1 MNYLQV
7 TVTTTTE
14 GSDIVASLL
23 MDEGSEGV
31 SIIDHKDV
39 EDLIKSDVIWDYI
52 DDSLKIDDKKVFVS
66 GFYDE
71 GKNLSS
77 LNQKLDLLKA
87 NAAVDVGSLE
97 TSVSVNRTED
107 YENVWKQFY
116 TPIEIGEKLVVVPKW
131 LKHSDNGRNAVY
143 IDPGMAFGTGKHETT
158 SMCLKLLDSTDLQ
171 DKTVADMGCG
181 SGILGIA
188 AKICGAKSVY
198 MCDIDAQAVEF
209 ATKNAELNNVVAT
222 IEKADLLEGEQQAD
236 FIFANITAD
245 ILMRFSKSIGKHLR
259 ENGTIVLSGII
270 DTRLDEVIQCYQS
283 AGYQIVERMAID
295 DWRALKLKR
304 A

>member
-158 SMCLKLLDSTDLQ
+158 LMCLKLLDSTDLQ

-188 AKICGAKSVY
+188 AMKLGAKSC
-198 MCDIDAQAVEF
+198 MMNDIDPQAVKAAKE
-209 ATKNAELNNVVAT
+209 NAELNGVDCT
-222 IEKADLLEGEQQAD
+222 ILLGDLKNDGEQFD
-236 FIFANITAD
+236 VIIANITAD
-245 ILMRFSKSIGKHLR
+245 VLIRLSSVIESMAKK
-259 ENGTIVLSGII
+259 GTTVILSGII
-270 DTRLDEVIQCYQS
+270 NERADDVVKAYGKFLLKDRIKDGEWQALRY
-283 AGYQIVERMAID
+283 IV
-295 DWRALKLKR
+295 
-304 A
+304 

>member
-87 NAAVDVGSLE
+87 NTAVDVGSLE

-131 LKHSDNGRNAVY
+131 LKHSDNGRNVVY

-171 DKTVADMGCG
+171 DKAVADMGCG

-188 AKICGAKSVY
+188 AMKLGAKSC
-198 MCDIDAQAVEF
+198 MMNDIDPQAVKAAKE
-209 ATKNAELNNVVAT
+209 NAELNGVDCT
-222 IEKADLLEGEQQAD
+222 ILLGDLKNDGEQFD
-236 FIFANITAD
+236 VIIANITAD
-245 ILMRFSKSIGKHLR
+245 VLIRLSSVIESMAKK
-259 ENGTIVLSGII
+259 GTTVILSGII
-270 DTRLDEVIQCYQS
+270 NERADDVVKAYGKFLLKDRIKDGEWQALRY
-283 AGYQIVERMAID
+283 IV
-295 DWRALKLKR
+295 
-304 A
+304 

>member
-71 GKNLSS
+71 GKILSS

-188 AKICGAKSVY
+188 AMKLGAKSC
-198 MCDIDAQAVEF
+198 MMNDIDPQAVKAAKE
-209 ATKNAELNNVVAT
+209 NAELNGVDCT
-222 IEKADLLEGEQQAD
+222 ILLGDLKNDGEQFD
-236 FIFANITAD
+236 VIIANITAD
-245 ILMRFSKSIGKHLR
+245 VLIRLSSVIESMAKK
-259 ENGTIVLSGII
+259 GTTVILSGII
-270 DTRLDEVIQCYQS
+270 NERADDVVKAYGKFLLKDRIKDGEWQALRY
-283 AGYQIVERMAID
+283 IV
-295 DWRALKLKR
+295 
-304 A
+304 

>member
-188 AKICGAKSVY
+188 AMKLGAKSC
-198 MCDIDAQAVEF
+198 MMNDIDPQAVKAAKE
-209 ATKNAELNNVVAT
+209 NAESNGVDCT
-222 IEKADLLEGEQQAD
+222 ILLGDLKNDGEKFDV
-236 FIFANITAD
+236 IIANITAD
-245 ILMRFSKSIGKHLR
+245 VLIRLSSVIESMAKK
-259 ENGTIVLSGII
+259 GTTVILSGII
-270 DTRLDEVIQCYQS
+270 NERADDVVKAYGKFLLKDRIKDGEWQALRY
-283 AGYQIVERMAID
+283 IV
-295 DWRALKLKR
+295 
-304 A
+304 

>member
-71 GKNLSS
+71 WKNLSS

-188 AKICGAKSVY
+188 AMKLGAKSC
-198 MCDIDAQAVEF
+198 MMNDIDPQAVKAAKE
-209 ATKNAELNNVVAT
+209 NAELNGVDCT
-222 IEKADLLEGEQQAD
+222 ILLGDLKNDGEQFD
-236 FIFANITAD
+236 VIIANITAD
-245 ILMRFSKSIGKHLR
+245 VLIRLSSVIESMAKK
-259 ENGTIVLSGII
+259 GTTVILSGII
-270 DTRLDEVIQCYQS
+270 NERADDVVKAYGKFLLKDRIKDGEWQALRY
-283 AGYQIVERMAID
+283 IV
-295 DWRALKLKR
+295 
-304 A
+304 

>member
-1 MNYLQV
+1 M
-7 TVTTTTE
+7 
-14 GSDIVASLL
+14 
-23 MDEGSEGV
+23 
-31 SIIDHKDV
+31 
-39 EDLIKSDVIWDYI
+39 IWDYI

-107 YENVWKQFY
+107 YENVWRQFY

-188 AKICGAKSVY
+188 AMKLGAKSC
-198 MCDIDAQAVEF
+198 MMNDIDPQAVKAAKE
-209 ATKNAELNNVVAT
+209 NAELNGVDCT
-222 IEKADLLEGEQQAD
+222 ILLGDLKNDGEQFD
-236 FIFANITAD
+236 VIIANITAD
-245 ILMRFSKSIGKHLR
+245 VLIRLSSVIESMAKK
-259 ENGTIVLSGII
+259 GTTVILSGII
-270 DTRLDEVIQCYQS
+270 NERADDVVKAYGKFLLKDRIKDGEWQALRY
-283 AGYQIVERMAID
+283 IV
-295 DWRALKLKR
+295 
-304 A
+304 

>member
-143 IDPGMAFGTGKHETT
+143 IDPRMAFGTGKHETT

-188 AKICGAKSVY
+188 AMKLGAKSC
-198 MCDIDAQAVEF
+198 MMNDIDPQAVKAAKE
-209 ATKNAELNNVVAT
+209 NAELNGVDCT
-222 IEKADLLEGEQQAD
+222 ILLGDLKNDGEQFD
-236 FIFANITAD
+236 VIIANITAD
-245 ILMRFSKSIGKHLR
+245 VLIRLSSVIESMAKK
-259 ENGTIVLSGII
+259 GTTVILSGII
-270 DTRLDEVIQCYQS
+270 NERADDVVKAYGKFLLKDRIKDGEWQALRY
-283 AGYQIVERMAID
+283 IV
-295 DWRALKLKR
+295 
-304 A
+304 

>member
-77 LNQKLDLLKA
+77 LNRKLDLLKA

-188 AKICGAKSVY
+188 AMKLGVKSC
-198 MCDIDAQAVEF
+198 MMNDIDPQAVKAAKE
-209 ATKNAELNNVVAT
+209 NAELNGVDCT
-222 IEKADLLEGEQQAD
+222 ILLGDLKNDGEQFD
-236 FIFANITAD
+236 VIIANITAD
-245 ILMRFSKSIGKHLR
+245 VLIRLSSVIESMAKK
-259 ENGTIVLSGII
+259 GTTVILSGII
-270 DTRLDEVIQCYQS
+270 NERADDVVKAYGKFLLKDRIKDGEWQALRY
-283 AGYQIVERMAID
+283 IV
-295 DWRALKLKR
+295 
-304 A
+304 

>member
-116 TPIEIGEKLVVVPKW
+116 TPIEIGKKLVVVPKW
-131 LKHSDNGRNAVY
+131 LKHSDNGRKAVY

-188 AKICGAKSVY
+188 ALKLGAKSC
-198 MCDIDAQAVEF
+198 MMNDIDPQAVKAAKE
-209 ATKNAELNNVVAT
+209 NAELNGVDCT
-222 IEKADLLEGEQQAD
+222 ILLGDLKNDGEQFD
-236 FIFANITAD
+236 VIIANITAD
-245 ILMRFSKSIGKHLR
+245 VLIRLSCVIESMAKK
-259 ENGTIVLSGII
+259 GTTVILSGII
-270 DTRLDEVIQCYQS
+270 NERADDVVKAYGKFSLKDRLKDGEWQALRY
-283 AGYQIVERMAID
+283 IV
-295 DWRALKLKR
+295 
-304 A
+304 

>member
-188 AKICGAKSVY
+188 AMKLGAKSCMMY
-198 MCDIDAQAVEF
+198 DIDPQAVKAAKE
-209 ATKNAELNNVVAT
+209 NAELNGVDCT
-222 IEKADLLEGEQQAD
+222 ILLGDLKNDGEQFD
-236 FIFANITAD
+236 VIIANITAD
-245 ILMRFSKSIGKHLR
+245 VLIRLSSVIESMAKK
-259 ENGTIVLSGII
+259 GTTVILSGII
-270 DTRLDEVIQCYQS
+270 NERADDVVKAYGKFLLKDRIKDGEWQALRY
-283 AGYQIVERMAID
+283 IV
-295 DWRALKLKR
+295 
-304 A
+304 

>member
-107 YENVWKQFY
+107 YGNVWKQFY

-188 AKICGAKSVY
+188 AMKLGAKSC
-198 MCDIDAQAVEF
+198 MMNDIDPQAVKAAKE
-209 ATKNAELNNVVAT
+209 NAELNGVDCT
-222 IEKADLLEGEQQAD
+222 ILLGDLKNDGEQFD
-236 FIFANITAD
+236 VIIANITAD
-245 ILMRFSKSIGKHLR
+245 VLIRLSSVIESMAKK
-259 ENGTIVLSGII
+259 GTTVILSGII
-270 DTRLDEVIQCYQS
+270 NERADDVVKAYGKFLLKDRIKDGEWQALRY
-283 AGYQIVERMAID
+283 IV
-295 DWRALKLKR
+295 
-304 A
+304 

>member
-188 AKICGAKSVY
+188 AMKLGAKSC
-198 MCDIDAQAVEF
+198 MMNDIDPQAVKAAKE
-209 ATKNAELNNVVAT
+209 NAELNGVDCT
-222 IEKADLLEGEQQAD
+222 ILLGDLKNDGEQFD
-236 FIFANITAD
+236 VIIANITAD
-245 ILMRFSKSIGKHLR
+245 VLIRLSSVI
-259 ENGTIVLSGII
+259 ENMAKKGTTIILSGII
-270 DTRLDEVIQCYQS
+270 NERADDVVKAYGKFLLKDRIKDGEWQALRY
-283 AGYQIVERMAID
+283 IV
-295 DWRALKLKR
+295 
-304 A
+304 

>member
-77 LNQKLDLLKA
+77 FNQKLDLLKA

-188 AKICGAKSVY
+188 AMKLGAKSC
-198 MCDIDAQAVEF
+198 MMNDIDPQAVKAAKE
-209 ATKNAELNNVVAT
+209 NAELNGVDCT
-222 IEKADLLEGEQQAD
+222 ILLGDLKNDGEQFD
-236 FIFANITAD
+236 VIIANITAD
-245 ILMRFSKSIGKHLR
+245 VLIRLSSVIESMAKK
-259 ENGTIVLSGII
+259 GTTVILSGII
-270 DTRLDEVIQCYQS
+270 NERADDVVKAYGKFLLKDRIKDGEWQALRY
-283 AGYQIVERMAID
+283 IV
-295 DWRALKLKR
+295 
-304 A
+304 